1 MSIRSLLR
9 LCVLALLLPLAAGAE
24 PQAAQDGLPEAEL
37 IIAGHRM
44 TAEVARSEDE
54 RETGLMFR
62 RMLPEDRGMLF
73 VFDPAQK
80 VGIWMK
86 NTYLPLSVAFLDKS
100 GAVINIADM
109 QPQTLDV
116 HYSARMAS
124 YALEANAGWFKRHG
138 IRTGTVVQGLA
149 ALPPAR

>member
-1 MSIRSLLR
+1 MTLRSTLAA
-9 LCVLALLLPLAAGAE
+9 VLVALLLPLAAGAE
-24 PQAAQDGLPEAEL
+24 PQGPQDGLPEAEL
-37 IIAGHRM
+37 SIAGHRM

-86 NTYLPLSVAFLDKS
+86 NTYLPLSVAFLDKR

-116 HYSARMAS
+116 HFSARDAS

-138 IRTGTVVQGLA
+138 IRTGAVMQGLA
-149 ALPPAR
+149 TLPPSR